1 MCERI
6 TFPVKV
12 CESCVIQ
19 RVMNG
24 AYDRQLFLQ
33 PQRQTKTSLMKHN
46 LLLWQTPLLPNC
58 FCSCGSNVSC
68 NHLGMRVY
76 LMVAWSCV
84 FRPTTEE
91 VCAGFCHFQPP
102 VVEIIERTNVIC
114 LRVGSSCCFMNL
126 VWLRGT
132 FRVAPWSVETQ
143 SVSSCWISAH
153 LVLWDPWNIKKAVCD
168 LTIEPGQTFTR
179 NQEKSRSGPPW
190 L

>member
-1 MCERI
+1 MCERM

-12 CESCVIQ
+12 CESRVIH
-19 RVMNG
+19 RVTNG
-24 AYDRQLFLQ
+24 HFFSQ

-46 LLLWQTPLLPNC
+46 LLLWETPPLSNC

-68 NHLGMRVY
+68 HRLGMRVY
-76 LMVAWSCV
+76 LMVAWGP
-84 FRPTTEE
+84 RPSSHNRSL
-91 VCAGFCHFQPP
+91 CLFCRFQPP
-102 VVEIIERTNVIC
+102 VVKIIERTNVIY
-114 LRVGSSCCFMNL
+114 LRVKSSRCFMNL
-126 VWLRGT
+126 VWLCGT
-132 FRVAPWSVETQ
+132 FRVALWSVETQ